1 MKDFISMLDADR
13 LFIENIISLSAFL
26 KEKVKKGELY
36 RPLEGFTAALIFE
49 KPSTRTRV
57 SFEVGVYQL
66 GGHGVYMDTQS
77 SQLGRGEPI
86 KDTARVLSRYVDLIV
101 IRTFGQERVEE
112 LARYATVPV
121 INALTDEEHPCQVLA
136 DLFTIWEYKGKLEGL
151 KVAYLGDGNNMANSW
166 LIGAAYMG
174 MKFYAATPPGY
185 EPLPFYVEKAKEIA
199 KETGA
204 EIVITHDP
212 LEAVK
217 DADVVYTDVWASMGQ
232 EEEAEERKKVFMPYQ
247 VNSELLKHAKP
258 DALFMHCLPAH
269 RGEEVTD
276 EVIEGER
283 SVVWEQAENRLH
295 TQKAL
300 ILKLVRKT
308 NPFANPF

>member
-13 LFIENIISLSAFL
+13 LFIENILSLSAFL

-36 RPLEGFTAALIFE
+36 RPLNGFTAALIFE

-66 GGHGVYMDTQS
+66 GGHGVYMDAKG

-101 IRTFGQERVEE
+101 IRTFSQKRVEE
-112 LARYATVPV
+112 LALYSDVPV

-136 DLFTIWEYKGKLEGL
+136 DLFTIWEYKGRLEGL
-151 KVAYLGDGNNMANSW
+151 KVAYVGDGNNMCNSW

-174 MKFYAATPPGY
+174 MEFYVATPKGY

-199 KETGA
+199 GKTGA
-204 EIVITHDP
+204 KIVLTNDP
-212 LEAVK
+212 VEAVK
-217 DADVVYTDVWASMGQ
+217 GADVVYTDVWASMGQ
-232 EEEAEERKKVFMPYQ
+232 EEEAEKRRELFADYQ
-247 VNSELLKHAKP
+247 VNLQLVKHAKP
-258 DALFMHCLPAH
+258 DYLFMHCLPAH
-269 RGEEVTD
+269 RGEEVVE
-276 EVIEGER
+276 EVIEGDN

-300 ILKLVRKT
+300 MLKLVRKVK
-308 NPFANPF
+308 P

>member
-1 MKDFISMLDADR
+1 MKDFISMLQADT
-13 LFIENIISLSAFL
+13 LFIENILSLSSFL
-26 KEKVKKGELY
+26 KEKQKRGEQY

-66 GGHGVYMDTQS
+66 GGHGVYMDTRG

-101 IRTFGQERVEE
+101 IRTFEQSRVEE
-112 LARYATVPV
+112 LAKYSDVPV
-121 INALTDEEHPCQVLA
+121 INALTNEEHPCQVLA
-136 DLFTIWEYKGKLEGL
+136 DLFTIWEYRGSLKGL
-151 KVAYLGDGNNMANSW
+151 KVAYLGDGNNMCNSW
-166 LIGAAYMG
+166 LIGAAYAG
-174 MKFYAATPPGY
+174 MKFYAATPENY
-185 EPLPFYVEKAKEIA
+185 RPLPFYVEKAKEIA
-199 KETGA
+199 GDTGA
-204 EIVITHDP
+204 EIVVTSDP
-212 LEAVK
+212 VEAVK
-217 DADVVYTDVWASMGQ
+217 DADVIYTDVWASMGQ

-247 VNSELLKHAKP
+247 VNKELVKYAK
-258 DALFMHCLPAH
+258 DDFLFMHCLPAH
-269 RGEEVTD
+269 RGEEVTED
-276 EVIEGER
+276 IIESER

-308 NPFANPF
+308 VF

>member
-1 MKDFISMLDADR
+1 MKDFISMLNADR
-13 LFIENIISLSAFL
+13 LFIENIFSLSAFL
-26 KEKVKKGELY
+26 KEKQKKGELY

-66 GGHGVYMDTQS
+66 GGHGVYMDARG

-101 IRTFGQERVEE
+101 IRTYGQERVEE
-112 LARYATVPV
+112 LARYSDIPV

-136 DLFTIWEYKGKLEGL
+136 DLFTIWEYRRNLRGL
-151 KVAYLGDGNNMANSW
+151 KVAYVGDGNNMCNSW

-174 MKFYAATPPGY
+174 MKFYAATPEGF
-185 EPLPFYVEKAKEIA
+185 EPLPEYVEKAKEIA
-199 KETGA
+199 EDTGA
-204 EIVITHDP
+204 EIVVTHDP
-212 LEAVK
+212 IEAVK
-217 DADVVYTDVWASMGQ
+217 DADVIYTDVWASMGQ
-232 EEEAEERKKVFMPYQ
+232 EEEAEKRKEIFMPYQ
-247 VNSELLKHAKP
+247 VNRELVKHAKQ
-258 DALFMHCLPAH
+258 DFLFMHCLPAH

-276 EVIEGER
+276 EIIESDR
-283 SVVWEQAENRLH
+283 SIVWDQAENRLH

-300 ILKLVRKT
+300 ILKLVRKV
-308 NPFANPF
+308 NP

>member
-1 MKDFISMLDADR
+1 MKDFVSMLDADR
-13 LFIENIISLSAFL
+13 LFIENILSLTAFL
-26 KEKVKKGELY
+26 KEKQKKGEIY

-66 GGHGVYMDTQS
+66 GGHGVYMDTRG

-101 IRTFGQERVEE
+101 IRTFGQERVVE
-112 LARYATVPV
+112 LARYSDVPV

-136 DLFTIWEYKGKLEGL
+136 DLFTIWEYKGRLRGL
-151 KVAYLGDGNNMANSW
+151 KVAYVGDGNNMCNSW

-174 MKFYAATPPGY
+174 MKFYAATPEGY
-185 EPLPFYVEKAKEIA
+185 EPLESYVEEAKKIA
-199 KETGA
+199 ESSGA
-204 EIVITHDP
+204 EIVVTNDP
-212 LEAVK
+212 VEAVRN
-217 DADVVYTDVWASMGQ
+217 ADVVYTDVWASMGQ
-232 EEEAEERKKVFMPYQ
+232 EEEAEKRKRVFMPYQ
-247 VNSELLKHAKP
+247 VNSSLLRHAKS
-258 DALFMHCLPAH
+258 DFLFMHCLPAH
-269 RGEEVTD
+269 RGEEVTE
-276 EVIEGER
+276 EVLEGER

-300 ILKLVRKT
+300 MLKLVRKRG
-308 NPFANPF
+308 F

>member
-1 MKDFISMLDADR
+1 MKDFISMLNADR
-13 LFIENIISLSAFL
+13 LFIENIFSLSAFL
-26 KEKVKKGELY
+26 KEKQKKGELY

-66 GGHGVYMDTQS
+66 GGHGVYMDARG

-101 IRTFGQERVEE
+101 IRTYGQERVEE
-112 LARYATVPV
+112 LARYSDIPV

-136 DLFTIWEYKGKLEGL
+136 DLFTIWEYRRNLRGL
-151 KVAYLGDGNNMANSW
+151 KVAYVGDGNNMCNSW

-174 MKFYAATPPGY
+174 MRFYAATPEGF
-185 EPLPFYVEKAKEIA
+185 EPLPEYVEKAKEIA
-199 KETGA
+199 KDTGA
-204 EIVITHDP
+204 EIVVTHDP
-212 LEAVK
+212 IEAVK
-217 DADVVYTDVWASMGQ
+217 DADVIYTDVWASMGQ
-232 EEEAEERKKVFMPYQ
+232 EEEADKRKEIFMPYQ
-247 VNSELLKHAKP
+247 VNRELVEHAKP
-258 DALFMHCLPAH
+258 DFLFMHCLPAH

-276 EVIEGER
+276 EIIESDR
-283 SVVWEQAENRLH
+283 SIVWDQAENRLH

-300 ILKLVRKT
+300 ILKLVRKV
-308 NPFANPF
+308 NP

>member
-26 KEKVKKGELY
+26 KEKVKKGEIY
-36 RPLEGFTAALIFE
+36 RPLKGFTAALIFE

-66 GGHGVYMDTQS
+66 GGHGVYMDTRS

-112 LARYATVPV
+112 LARYSDVPV

-136 DLFTIWEYKGKLEGL
+136 DLFTIWEYKRELKGL
-151 KVAYLGDGNNMANSW
+151 KVAYLGDGNNMCNSW
-166 LIGAAYMG
+166 LVGAAHMG
-174 MKFYAATPPGY
+174 MRFYAATPEGF
-185 EPLPFYVEKAKEIA
+185 EPLPEYVEAAQKIA
-199 KETGA
+199 EKTGA

-212 LEAVK
+212 VEAVK
-217 DADVVYTDVWASMGQ
+217 DADVIYTDVWASMGQ

-247 VNSELLKHAKP
+247 VNSEIVKHAKP
-258 DALFMHCLPAH
+258 DFLFMHCLPAH

-283 SVVWEQAENRLH
+283 SVVWDQAENRLH

-308 NPFANPF
+308 AP

>member
-13 LFIENIISLSAFL
+13 LFIENILSLSAFL

-36 RPLEGFTAALIFE
+36 RPLDGFTAALIFE

-66 GGHGVYMDTQS
+66 GGHGVYMDNRS

-112 LARYATVPV
+112 LARYSDVPV

-136 DLFTIWEYKGKLEGL
+136 DLFTIWEYRRKLEGL
-151 KVAYLGDGNNMANSW
+151 KVAYLGDGNNMCNSW
-166 LIGAAYMG
+166 LVGAAYMG
-174 MKFYAATPPGY
+174 MRFYAATPEGY
-185 EPLPFYVEKAKEIA
+185 EPLPKYVEAAKEIA

-204 EIVITHDP
+204 EIVVTHDP
-212 LEAVK
+212 VEAVK
-217 DADVVYTDVWASMGQ
+217 EADVIYTDVWASMGQ
-232 EEEAEERKKVFMPYQ
+232 EEEAEERKRIFMPYQ
-247 VNSELLKHAKP
+247 VNSELVKYAKP
-258 DALFMHCLPAH
+258 DFLFMHCLPAH

-283 SVVWEQAENRLH
+283 SVVWDQAENRLH

-300 ILKLVRKT
+300 ILKLVRKVK
-308 NPFANPF
+308 P

>member
-1 MKDFISMLDADR
+1 MKDFISMLNADR
-13 LFIENIISLSAFL
+13 LFIENIIHLSTFL
-26 KEKVKKGELY
+26 KEKQKKGELY
-36 RPLEGFTAALIFE
+36 RPLDGFTAALIFE

-66 GGHGVYMDTQS
+66 GGHGVYMDTKG

-101 IRTFGQERVEE
+101 IRTYGQERVLE
-112 LARYATVPV
+112 LAKYSDVPV

-136 DLFTIWEYKGKLEGL
+136 DIFTIWEYKRELKGL
-151 KVAYLGDGNNMANSW
+151 KVAYVGDGNNMCNSW

-174 MKFYAATPPGY
+174 MKFYAATPKGF
-185 EPLPFYVEKAKEIA
+185 EPLESYVEKAKEIA

-204 EIVITHDP
+204 EIVVTNDP
-212 LEAVK
+212 IEAVK
-217 DADVVYTDVWASMGQ
+217 DADVIYTDVWASMGQ
-232 EEEAEERKKVFMPYQ
+232 EEESEKRKEIFMPYQ
-247 VNSELLKHAKP
+247 VNSELVKHAKN
-258 DALFMHCLPAH
+258 DFLFMHCLPAH

-276 EVIEGER
+276 EIIESER
-283 SVVWEQAENRLH
+283 SIVWDQAENRLH

-300 ILKLVRKT
+300 ILKLVRKRT
-308 NPFANPF
+308 F

>member
-1 MKDFISMLDADR
+1 MKDFISMLNADR
-13 LFIENIISLSAFL
+13 LFIENILSLSAFL
-26 KEKVKKGELY
+26 KEKNKKGELY
-36 RPLEGFTAALIFE
+36 RPLEGFKAALIFE

-57 SFEVGVYQL
+57 SFEVGVYDL
-66 GGHGVYMDTQS
+66 GGHGIYMDTRS

-86 KDTARVLSRYVDLIV
+86 KDTARVLSRYTDLIV

-112 LARYATVPV
+112 LAKYSTVPV
-121 INALTDEEHPCQVLA
+121 INALTDQEHPCQVLA

-151 KVAYLGDGNNMANSW
+151 KVAYLGDGNNMCNSW

-174 MKFYAATPPGY
+174 MNFYAATPEGY

-204 EIVITHDP
+204 QIVVTHDP
-212 LEAVK
+212 IEAVK

-232 EEEAEERKKVFMPYQ
+232 EDQQEERKRVFMPYQ
-247 VNSELLKHAKP
+247 VNSELVKHAKP
-258 DALFMHCLPAH
+258 DFLFMHCLPAH
-269 RGEEVTD
+269 RGEEVT
-276 EVIEGER
+276 EEILEGER
-283 SVVWEQAENRLH
+283 SVVWDQAENRLH

-300 ILKLVRKT
+300 ILKLVRKV
-308 NPFANPF
+308 PP

>member
-1 MKDFISMLDADR
+1 MKDFISMLDAGR
-13 LFIENIISLSAFL
+13 LFIENILSLSAFL
-26 KEKVKKGELY
+26 KEKNRKGELY
-36 RPLEGFTAALIFE
+36 RPLEGFRAALIFE

-57 SFEVGVYQL
+57 SFEVGVYEL
-66 GGHGVYMDTQS
+66 GGHGVYMDNRS

-101 IRTFGQERVEE
+101 IRTFGQDRVEE
-112 LARYATVPV
+112 LARYSTVPV

-136 DLFTIWEYKGKLEGL
+136 DLFTIWEYRGRLEGL

-174 MKFYAATPPGY
+174 MKFYVATPPGY
-185 EPLPFYVEKAKEIA
+185 EPLPLYVERAREIA
-199 KETGA
+199 RETGA
-204 EIVITHDP
+204 EIVLTHDP

-217 DADVVYTDVWASMGQ
+217 DADVIYTDVWASMGQ
-232 EEEAEERKKVFMPYQ
+232 EDEAEERKKVFMPYQ
-247 VNSELLKHAKP
+247 VNPELVKLARP
-258 DALFMHCLPAH
+258 DFLFMHCLPAH

-276 EVIEGER
+276 EVIESER

-300 ILKLVRKT
+300 ILKLVRKPT
-308 NPFANPF
+308 P

>member
-13 LFIENIISLSAFL
+13 LFIENILSLSAFL
-26 KEKVKKGELY
+26 KEKVKRGELY

-57 SFEVGVYQL
+57 SFDVGVYQL
-66 GGHGVYMDTQS
+66 GGYGVYMDTKG

-101 IRTFGQERVEE
+101 IRTFGQNRVEE

-136 DLFTIWEYKGKLEGL
+136 DLFTIWEYKGRLEGL

-166 LIGAAYMG
+166 LIAAAYMG
-174 MKFYAATPPGY
+174 MRFYAATPPGH

-204 EIVITHDP
+204 EIVVTHDP
-212 LEAVK
+212 IEAVK

-232 EEEAEERKKVFMPYQ
+232 EEEAEKRRELFKPYQ
-247 VNSELLKHAKP
+247 VNLELLRHAKP
-258 DALFMHCLPAH
+258 DYIFMHCLPAH

-276 EVIEGER
+276 EVIESER

-300 ILKLVRKT
+300 ILKLVRKPT
-308 NPFANPF
+308 P

>member
-26 KEKVKKGELY
+26 KEKVKKGEIY
-36 RPLEGFTAALIFE
+36 RPLDGFTAALIFE

-66 GGHGVYMDTQS
+66 GGHGVYMDTRS

-86 KDTARVLSRYVDLIV
+86 KDTARVLSRYVDLII

-112 LARYATVPV
+112 LARYSDVPV

-136 DLFTIWEYKGKLEGL
+136 DLFTIWEYKRRLEGL
-151 KVAYLGDGNNMANSW
+151 KVAYLGDGNNMCNSW

-174 MKFYAATPPGY
+174 MKFYAATPKGY
-185 EPLPFYVEKAKEIA
+185 EPLPRYVEAAKEIA

-204 EIVITHDP
+204 EIVVTNDP
-212 LEAVK
+212 IEAVK
-217 DADVVYTDVWASMGQ
+217 DADVIYTDVWASMGQ

-247 VNSELLKHAKP
+247 VNSELVKHAKP
-258 DALFMHCLPAH
+258 DFLFMHCLPAH

-276 EVIEGER
+276 EIIEGER
-283 SVVWEQAENRLH
+283 SVVWDQAENRLH

-308 NPFANPF
+308 AP